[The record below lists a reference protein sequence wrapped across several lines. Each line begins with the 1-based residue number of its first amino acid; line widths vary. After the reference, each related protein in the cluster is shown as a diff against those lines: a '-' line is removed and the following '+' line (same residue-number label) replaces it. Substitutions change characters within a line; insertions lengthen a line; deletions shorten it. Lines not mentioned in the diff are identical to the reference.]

1 MKIAV
6 INGPNLNR
14 LGLREPEVYGARTLA
29 DLMAYVRAAT
39 PAGVELEFFQSNHEG
54 ELIDTLHRLADR
66 KFGGIVINP
75 AAFTHTSIALF
86 DALKAVG
93 IPAVEVHISNV
104 HARES
109 FRHHSFTAAACVGT
123 IAGLGFEGYAAAVRF
138 LSAPKGS

>member
-6 INGPNLNR
+6 LNGPNLTR

-29 DLMAYVRAAT
+29 DLEAFVRAAA
-39 PAGVELEFFQSNHEG
+39 PAGVDLEFFQSNHEG

-75 AAFTHTSIALF
+75 GAYTHTSIALH
-86 DALKAVG
+86 DALKAIA
-93 IPAVEVHISNV
+93 IPAIEVHISNV

-109 FRHHSFTAAACVGT
+109 FRHTSLTAPACVGA

-138 LSAPKGS
+138 LSAPKAG